1 MLNTW
6 QNHTLAVNHQLLDIF
21 TQSIISR
28 LTFTHLA
35 NAKVFRSFVCS
46 NAKGWKI
53 SSNFP
58 KFSKNFHHFA
68 KVSKKKSR
76 KVKKKKKSTLCK
88 LVCLDIKPMTFI
100 CFTSWAT
107 KTKLQVKAW
116 LVLRVKVYILHA
128 YFCSEVQVQWL
139 SAGFKGTD
147 VNNKR
152 HMYGFGIIK
161 IFLMFFFS
169 LFCSP
174 RQHFVFITNTVKT
187 GKIVKY
193 H

>member
-1 MLNTW
+1 MQRFLDHLYVTMQRAGKFPATF
-6 QNHTLAVNHQLLDIF
+6 QNFQKI
-21 TQSIISR
+21 SII
-28 LTFTHLA
+28 LQ
-35 NAKVFRSFVCS
+35 K
-46 NAKGWKI
+46 
-53 SSNFP
+53 FP
-58 KFSKNFHHFA
+58 PKNPG
-68 KVSKKKSR
+68 KLK
-76 KVKKKKKSTLCK
+76 KKKKKSTLCK

-152 HMYGFGIIK
+152 RVFNG
-161 IFLMFFFS
+161 FFS

>member
-68 KVSKKKSR
+68 KVSKNKILES
-76 KVKKKKKSTLCK
+76 KKKNNKIHPLQTCMLGYQTHDVYLLYQLSYKNKTASESLTCSESQGLYIA
-88 LVCLDIKPMTFI
+88 CLFL
-100 CFTSWAT
+100 FWSSSSVVVSWFQRHRCQQQ
-107 KTKLQVKAW
+107 KTYV
-116 LVLRVKVYILHA
+116 RVK
-128 YFCSEVQVQWL
+128 
-139 SAGFKGTD
+139 
-147 VNNKR
+147 
-152 HMYGFGIIK
+152 
-161 IFLMFFFS
+161 S
-169 LFCSP
+169 LE
-174 RQHFVFITNTVKT
+174 
-187 GKIVKY
+187 
-193 H
+193 